1 MGIQL
6 PPWVWI
12 GTACLAGI
20 AGMVNAVG
28 YLGFEHQAVS
38 HLTGTT
44 TLLGI
49 ALAQGQAVAAREL
62 LLVALAFLLGA
73 VASGLIIQDSTL
85 KLGRRYG
92 VALAI
97 EAVLLAASVPLF
109 ERGLVW
115 GAVLAAAA
123 CGLQNAMVAT
133 YSGALVRTTHV
144 TGLFTDL
151 GVAIGH
157 WLRGLPVGPR
167 RFALCVLVIVAFLA
181 GGTLGA
187 WLFALLEYRALYV
200 PAALT
205 GSVGIGYAAYR
216 QHRLAAGA
224 G

>member
-6 PPWVWI
+6 PRWVWI
-12 GTACLAGI
+12 GTACLSGI

-49 ALAQGQAVAAREL
+49 AVAQGQALAVREL
-62 LLVALAFLLGA
+62 AMVAVAFLLGA

-92 VALAI
+92 VALGV
-97 EAVLLAASVPLF
+97 EALLLAGSVPLF
-109 ERGLVW
+109 ERQVIW

-151 GVAIGH
+151 GVSIGH

-167 RFALCVLVIVAFLA
+167 RFALCVLVIVSFAA

-216 QHRLAAGA
+216 QRRLAGGA
-224 G
+224 A